1 MKEKRNTLHFA
12 FGKVKKVAILVAAFI
27 LSANCNIAF
36 AQNTNESSQV
46 HGLDDLYG
54 KDPSS
59 DICTSNGH
67 SETSPDKILYLY
79 NVGAKKFLSIGGYW
93 GTHASLNSSP
103 HRLYIKK
110 SDSSYN
116 VESKV
121 GGSGTGTFMAIQN
134 GHVYMDR
141 PAANISFEKGDGYSE
156 TNKVYLVKFNSDN
169 SYLTA
174 FPKNEDM
181 FCNKD
186 SKYEKTNTN
195 YKNQL
200 WKIISMTEYNQL
212 FKVSPANMKALV
224 DATYLIKAP
233 GFRVNN
239 NDAKEWKLGGNKKDD
254 LKSKLLFGDEKMY
267 KDYTKVATTSW
278 SGYDGNHQDKYGKYF
293 YCYAKGIRDYNV
305 YQDIQVT
312 RAGWYVLR
320 CNGFST
326 ANSMENIGI
335 NKSPLAYLFTTI
347 VKTDGTAD
355 HTKTSAA
362 TLNVMS
368 QQEANHLAA
377 QMDGAGIGHAFFEGM
392 YENQAQICINKTADG
407 EEITESNPATL
418 RIGFVVRAGNREAST
433 DEITAVDNFKLYYAG
448 PQRNP
453 ELVLDEN
460 NTDLRYLTLAT
471 DDYTHSVLHLNRKLN
486 DNMWNSLILPVNLT
500 FGQMKRTFG
509 DAVKVA
515 KLANL
520 TNTTVQFVTIE
531 PKDDDEVMVKAF
543 EPYIVYPPIVS
554 VNSPEYTV
562 DKFYTSPTKD
572 DNSQWLGTDYKT
584 SIDEK
589 NRLTMTIPANH
600 YVITMVSFDREAF
613 QSTVDENWVSKT
625 SFSGSNAQNTMTC
638 KGTMAKTYDNNGI
651 IEGRNDLNGAY
662 FMYKGKLI
670 QVPSGVND
678 NNERYSYGLK
688 AFRCWFELTDK
699 TSASSKPLS
708 LFIDGIKDGTT
719 GIDDI
724 HANADHSSYK
734 RGIEGVF
741 NINGQKVREG
751 NSTEGLP
758 AGLYIVNGKKIVVR

>member
-103 HRLYIKK
+103 HRLYIKQ
-110 SDSSYN
+110 SGSSYN

-392 YENQAQICINKTADG
+392 YENQVQICINKTADG

>member
-36 AQNTNESSQV
+36 AQNLGESQQV
-46 HGLDDLYG
+46 HGLDDFYG

-59 DICTSNGH
+59 DICTSNSH
-67 SETSPDKILYLY
+67 NETSPDKILYLY

-103 HRLYIKK
+103 HRLYIKQ
-110 SDSSYN
+110 SGSSYN

-141 PAANISFEKGDGYSE
+141 SAANISFEKGDGYSK
-156 TNKVYLVKFNSDN
+156 TNKVYLVKFNSD

-174 FPKNEDM
+174 FPDNEDM

-186 SKYEKTNTN
+186 SKYETTNTN

-392 YENQAQICINKTADG
+392 YENQVQICINKTADG

-572 DNSQWLGTDYKT
+572 DNTQWLGTDYKT
-584 SIDEK
+584 STDEK

>member
-1 MKEKRNTLHFA
+1 
-12 FGKVKKVAILVAAFI
+12 
-27 LSANCNIAF
+27 
-36 AQNTNESSQV
+36 
-46 HGLDDLYG
+46 
-54 KDPSS
+54 
-59 DICTSNGH
+59 
-67 SETSPDKILYLY
+67 
-79 NVGAKKFLSIGGYW
+79 
-93 GTHASLNSSP
+93 
-103 HRLYIKK
+103 
-110 SDSSYN
+110 
-116 VESKV
+116 
-121 GGSGTGTFMAIQN
+121 
-134 GHVYMDR
+134 MDR

-212 FKVSPANMKALV
+212 FKVTPANMKALV

-267 KDYTKVATTSW
+267 KDYTKVATKSW
-278 SGYDGNHQDKYGKYF
+278 SGYDGNHQEEYGKYF

-392 YENQAQICINKTADG
+392 YDNQVQICINKTADG

-471 DDYTHSVLHLNRKLN
+471 DDYTNSVLHLNRKLN

-584 SIDEK
+584 STDEK

-625 SFSGSNAQNTMTC
+625 SFSGSNTQNTMTC

>member
-392 YENQAQICINKTADG
+392 YENQVQICINKTADG

>member
-79 NVGAKKFLSIGGYW
+79 NVGAQKFLSIGGYW

-103 HRLYIKK
+103 HRLYIKQ
-110 SDSSYN
+110 SGSSYN

-392 YENQAQICINKTADG
+392 YENQVQICINKTADG

>member
-1 MKEKRNTLHFA
+1 MKEKRKTLHFA

-36 AQNTNESSQV
+36 AQNLGESQQV
-46 HGLDDLYG
+46 HGLDDFYG

-59 DICTSNGH
+59 DICTSNSH
-67 SETSPDKILYLY
+67 NETSPDKILYLY

-103 HRLYIKK
+103 HRLYIKQ
-110 SDSSYN
+110 SGSSYN

-186 SKYEKTNTN
+186 SKYETTNTN

-212 FKVSPANMKALV
+212 FNVSPANMKALV

-278 SGYDGNHQDKYGKYF
+278 SGYDGDHQDKYGKYF

-392 YENQAQICINKTADG
+392 YDNQVQICINKTADG

-584 SIDEK
+584 STDEK

-758 AGLYIVNGKKIVVR
+758 AGLYIMNGKKIVVR

>member
-1 MKEKRNTLHFA
+1 MKEKRKTLHFA

-36 AQNTNESSQV
+36 AQNLGESQQV
-46 HGLDDLYG
+46 HGLDDFYG

-59 DICTSNGH
+59 DICTSNSH
-67 SETSPDKILYLY
+67 NETSPDKILYLY

-103 HRLYIKK
+103 HRLYIKQ
-110 SDSSYN
+110 SGSSYN

-239 NDAKEWKLGGNKKDD
+239 NDAKEWKPGGNKKDD

-267 KDYTKVATTSW
+267 KDYTKVDTKEW
-278 SGYDGNHQDKYGKYF
+278 SGYDENHQDKFGKYF
-293 YCYAKGIRDYNV
+293 YCYVKGIRDYNV
-305 YQDIQVT
+305 YQDIKVT

-377 QMDGAGIGHAFFEGM
+377 QMYGAGIGHAFFEGM
-392 YENQAQICINKTADG
+392 YENQVQICINKTADG

-418 RIGFVVRAGNREAST
+418 RIGFVVRAGNGEAST

-460 NTDLRYLTLAT
+460 STDLRYLTLAT

-515 KLANL
+515 KLENL

-554 VNSPEYTV
+554 VNSPKYTV

-572 DNSQWLGTDYKT
+572 DNSQWLGTDYNP
-584 SIDEK
+584 SAVEE

-600 YVITMVSFDREAF
+600 YVITMVSFDRKAF
-613 QSTVDENWVSKT
+613 KNAVDENWVSKT
-625 SFSGSNAQNTMTC
+625 SFSGSNTQNTMTC
-638 KGTMAKTYDNNGI
+638 KGTMAKTYDSKGI

-670 QVPSGVND
+670 QVPSGVNEH
-678 NNERYSYGLK
+678 NERYSYGLK

-708 LFIDGIKDGTT
+708 LFIDGIKDSTT

>member
-1 MKEKRNTLHFA
+1 
-12 FGKVKKVAILVAAFI
+12 
-27 LSANCNIAF
+27 
-36 AQNTNESSQV
+36 
-46 HGLDDLYG
+46 
-54 KDPSS
+54 
-59 DICTSNGH
+59 
-67 SETSPDKILYLY
+67 
-79 NVGAKKFLSIGGYW
+79 
-93 GTHASLNSSP
+93 
-103 HRLYIKK
+103 
-110 SDSSYN
+110 
-116 VESKV
+116 
-121 GGSGTGTFMAIQN
+121 MAIQN

-239 NDAKEWKLGGNKKDD
+239 NDAKKWKLGGNKKDD

-392 YENQAQICINKTADG
+392 YENQVQICINKTADG

-584 SIDEK
+584 STDEK

>member
-392 YENQAQICINKTADG
+392 YDNQVQICINKTADG

>member
-36 AQNTNESSQV
+36 AQNLGESQQV

-103 HRLYIKK
+103 HRLYIKQ
-110 SDSSYN
+110 SGSSYN

-141 PAANISFEKGDGYSE
+141 SADNISFEKGDGYSE

-181 FCNKD
+181 FCNRD

-212 FKVSPANMKALV
+212 FKVTPANMKALV

-239 NDAKEWKLGGNKKDD
+239 NDAKEWIPGGNKQDD

-267 KDYTKVATTSW
+267 KDHNNVATTSW
-278 SGYDGNHQDKYGKYF
+278 SGYDGNHQDKFGKYF
-293 YCYAKGIRDYNV
+293 YCYVKGIRDYNV
-305 YQDIQVT
+305 YQDIKVT

-335 NKSPLAYLFTTI
+335 NNSPLAYLFTTI
-347 VKTDGTAD
+347 VKTDNTAD
-355 HTKTSAA
+355 NTKTSAA

-368 QQEANHLAA
+368 QQEANKLAA

-392 YENQAQICINKTADG
+392 YENQVQICIDKTADG
-407 EEITESNPATL
+407 KEITESNPATL
-418 RIGFVVRAGNREAST
+418 RIGFVVKAGKGEAAT

-460 NTDLRYLTLAT
+460 STDLRYLTLAT

-554 VNSPEYTV
+554 VNSPKYTV

-572 DNSQWLGTDYKT
+572 DNSQWLGTDYNPSTK
-584 SIDEK
+584 EN

-600 YVITMVSFDREAF
+600 YVITMVSFDRKAF
-613 QSTVDENWVSKT
+613 KNAVDENWVSKT
-625 SFSGSNAQNTMTC
+625 SFSGSNTQNTMTC
-638 KGTMAKTYDNNGI
+638 KGTMAKTYDSKGI

-670 QVPSGVND
+670 QVPSGVNEH
-678 NNERYSYGLK
+678 NERYSYGLK

-708 LFIDGIKDGTT
+708 LFIDGIKDSTT

-741 NINGQKVREG
+741 NINGQKVRKE

>member
-79 NVGAKKFLSIGGYW
+79 NVGAQKFLSIGGYW

-103 HRLYIKK
+103 HRLYIKQ
-110 SDSSYN
+110 SGSSYN

-392 YENQAQICINKTADG
+392 YENQVQICINKTADG

-584 SIDEK
+584 STDEK

>member
-1 MKEKRNTLHFA
+1 
-12 FGKVKKVAILVAAFI
+12 
-27 LSANCNIAF
+27 
-36 AQNTNESSQV
+36 
-46 HGLDDLYG
+46 
-54 KDPSS
+54 
-59 DICTSNGH
+59 
-67 SETSPDKILYLY
+67 
-79 NVGAKKFLSIGGYW
+79 
-93 GTHASLNSSP
+93 
-103 HRLYIKK
+103 
-110 SDSSYN
+110 
-116 VESKV
+116 
-121 GGSGTGTFMAIQN
+121 
-134 GHVYMDR
+134 
-141 PAANISFEKGDGYSE
+141 
-156 TNKVYLVKFNSDN
+156 
-169 SYLTA
+169 
-174 FPKNEDM
+174 M

-278 SGYDGNHQDKYGKYF
+278 SGYDGNHQAKYGKYF

-392 YENQAQICINKTADG
+392 YDNQVQICINKTADG
-407 EEITESNPATL
+407 EEITESNPVTL
-418 RIGFVVRAGNREAST
+418 RIGFVVKAGKGEAAT

-486 DNMWNSLILPVNLT
+486 DNMWNSLILPVDLT

-572 DNSQWLGTDYKT
+572 DNSQWLGTDYNP
-584 SIDEK
+584 SAVEE

-600 YVITMVSFDREAF
+600 YVITMVSFDRKAF
-613 QSTVDENWVSKT
+613 KNAVDENWVSKT
-625 SFSGSNAQNTMTC
+625 SFSGSNTQNTMTC
-638 KGTMAKTYDNNGI
+638 KGTMAKTYDSNGI

-724 HANADHSSYK
+724 HANADHSFYK

>member
-200 WKIISMTEYNQL
+200 WKIISMTEYNLL

-392 YENQAQICINKTADG
+392 YENQVQICINKTADG